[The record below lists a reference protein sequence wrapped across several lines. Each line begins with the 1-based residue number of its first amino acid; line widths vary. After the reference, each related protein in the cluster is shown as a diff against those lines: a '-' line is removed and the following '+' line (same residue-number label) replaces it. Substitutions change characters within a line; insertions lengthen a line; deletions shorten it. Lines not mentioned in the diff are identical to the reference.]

1 MKNSSERLVVFVT
14 PAQKRV
20 ITATAQRLGVS
31 VSELL
36 RRALLA
42 FDTTGE
48 SVRAAS
54 IVDRLGEAARLDAL
68 NDTLKRIAHHSHPT
82 PAAHPATHARQPLP
96 QPAVEPG
103 AAPPLAAKIAQALEA
118 ARETGDEGRDA
129 QWHEEIV
136 ARVIAQHTAQ
146 VDAGSAT
153 AGVDAAQIDERRE

>member
-48 SVRAAS
+48 PVRAAN

-68 NDTLKRIAHHSHPT
+68 NDTLKRVAHRPHAT
-82 PAAHPATHARQPLP
+82 AAASPATHASQPLP
-96 QPAVEPG
+96 RPVTAPD

-118 ARETGDEGRDA
+118 AREAGDEGRDA
-129 QWHEEIV
+129 QWNEAIV

-146 VDAGSAT
+146 IDAGSAT
-153 AGVDAAQIDERRE
+153 AGVDPAPIGEPRE